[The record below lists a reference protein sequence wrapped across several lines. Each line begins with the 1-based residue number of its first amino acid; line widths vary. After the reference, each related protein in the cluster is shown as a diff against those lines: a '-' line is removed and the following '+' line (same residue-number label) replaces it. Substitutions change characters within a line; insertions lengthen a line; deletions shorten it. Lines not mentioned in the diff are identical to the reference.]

1 MRVLVVDDSATMRKI
16 LIQAV
21 RDCGFQVEF
30 AEATGGV
37 EALEQLEKLDPALV
51 LSDLGMPGMD
61 GIELARHM
69 RDCGV
74 PLIVFTAPT
83 GLARARE
90 ALRAGAQ
97 DCLVNPF
104 TAVQLRAKL
113 SRYLG

>member
-1 MRVLVVDDSATMRKI
+1 MKVLVVDDSATMRKI
-16 LIQAV
+16 LMRAV

-30 AEATGGV
+30 FEAAGGL
-37 EALEQLEKLDPALV
+37 EALEQLAKLEPALV

-61 GIELARHM
+61 GIELAHRM
-69 RDCGV
+69 RDSGI

-83 GLARARE
+83 GMARAQD
-90 ALRAGAQ
+90 AIRAGAQ